1 MLKLKL
7 KHASRPL
14 PENGILLDA
23 AAAGITALIKKHLL
37 DRDGKSIH
45 ASGMPRSGYWGDAAN
60 SVWVHSNP
68 GGGSGVQPPSPCCG
82 SSRAEITIEKEGVAL
97 HYFGGVIYPTAG
109 KKALAIPVSPAAA
122 GKRAQE
128 FDPTRERLALVW
140 PKGKSTG
147 ALLDTEDGHA
157 VYLLVSHATIKA
169 NPAVLPSDD
178 AIYAAGAKAIE
189 KAAEV
194 IA

>member
-7 KHASRPL
+7 KYASRPL

-23 AAAGITALIKKHLL
+23 AAAGITALIKKHLA
-37 DRDGKSIH
+37 DRDAKSIH

-60 SVWVHSNP
+60 SVWANISQ
-68 GGGSGVQPPSPCCG
+68 SKG
-82 SSRAEITIEKEGVAL
+82 SSLAEITIEKEGVAL
-97 HYFGGVIYPTAG
+97 HYYGGVIYPTAG
-109 KKALAIPVSPAAA
+109 KKALAIPVSPEAA
-122 GKRAQE
+122 GKRAQD

-178 AIYAAGAKAIE
+178 AIYAAGAQAIE